1 MSQREKGFV
10 FVETIVVCTVLLTI
24 LVTIYASFVLIINT
38 QKKRSDYNQSR
49 FNYRAYNI
57 IKTLDNVGC
66 DDTDTVDI
74 DSNVKELFELEDVL
88 VGNASDLRKKSV
100 DPDFKEYLSTIA
112 ENNQCIYAF
121 KFENGDKYAYTY
133 VKIQES

>member
-1 MSQREKGFV
+1 MEKKKGFV

-24 LVTIYASFVLIINT
+24 LVSIYASFVLIINT

-74 DSNVKELFELEDVL
+74 DLNVKELFEVKDVL
-88 VGNASDLRKKSV
+88 VGKASELKEKNV

-112 ENNQCIYAF
+112 DNDQCIYAF
-121 KFENGDKYAYTY
+121 EFENGDKSAYTY